1 MITMH
6 SPTLLGNQYSLN
18 TKKKKKIKH
27 QYPQDESVL
36 VIPQLHQNNE
46 LLNSQI
52 LFLLYLNEVIIQ
64 KFI

>member
-18 TKKKKKIKH
+18 TKKKKIKH